1 MRNRGVVVAVA
12 LTCLSCFSTARYDRA
27 HTQRV
32 SNINA
37 RYDAAVEREHQHYI
51 SFVTDLG
58 KRRASVIP
66 VKVESGHAPVNPV
79 DGRADIVTCRQSC
92 ASLRPA
98 GPADPRVQTQ
108 TVVQCLRDTCE
119 PAYADA
125 VVKTYFRADLTW
137 VASQL
142 ASSSGADLEALLAFS
157 HNQSLLADIEQQATV
172 LAQRHT
178 RARDHIEQQ
187 RRRALQESQQ
197 LRASEIEAGR
207 AARRA
212 RVKAAADAFAAE
224 HGPSSLTPATS
235 QPGSGSSILPSDA
248 ADTLDCAPESSCP
261 APRPPASVTCI
272 PDAPETVSQANE
284 PASRRRFEPSTP
296 IGCTDE
302 RDCPSGMSCDLT
314 AGVCCAT
321 AVR

>member
-1 MRNRGVVVAVA
+1 MRNRGVVVAVT

-32 SNINA
+32 SYINA

-51 SFVTDLG
+51 SLATDLD

-66 VKVESGHAPVNPV
+66 VKPESGHTPVNPV
-79 DGRADIVTCRQSC
+79 DGRADIVECRRLC
-92 ASLRPA
+92 ASQRPVVII
-98 GPADPRVQTQ
+98 DPRARTQ
-108 TVVQCLRDTCE
+108 TAAQCLRDICG

-125 VVKTYFRADLTW
+125 VVKTYFHADVTW
-137 VASQL
+137 VTTQL
-142 ASSSGADLEALLAFS
+142 AASSGAALESLLAFS
-157 HNQSLLADIEQQATV
+157 HNQSLLADVEQQATV
-172 LAQRHT
+172 LAQRHA
-178 RARDHIEQQ
+178 RARNHIEQQ
-187 RRRALQESQQ
+187 RQRELQASQQ

-224 HGPSSLTPATS
+224 ARGPSLTTATS
-235 QPGSGSSILPSDA
+235 HPRAGTSMLPSDA

-272 PDAPETVSQANE
+272 PDSAEIISQATE
-284 PASRRRFEPSTP
+284 PASRTRIEPGAP
-296 IGCTDE
+296 IGCTDD
-302 RDCPSGMSCDLT
+302 RDCPSGMSCDLA
-314 AGVCCAT
+314 AGACCAI